1 MHCGPGNN
9 RRSAGGGG
17 EVPHHDGLNS
27 RQGQRPTR
35 RWPAISG
42 ILWMVVDDGQQPRLE
57 RGGPLNDE
65 LLGHHGSDRLLG
77 GAGHDVTG
85 ATGIP

>member
-1 MHCGPGNN
+1 
-9 RRSAGGGG
+9 
-17 EVPHHDGLNS
+17 
-27 RQGQRPTR
+27 
-35 RWPAISG
+35 
-42 ILWMVVDDGQQPRLE
+42 MVVDDGQQPRLE